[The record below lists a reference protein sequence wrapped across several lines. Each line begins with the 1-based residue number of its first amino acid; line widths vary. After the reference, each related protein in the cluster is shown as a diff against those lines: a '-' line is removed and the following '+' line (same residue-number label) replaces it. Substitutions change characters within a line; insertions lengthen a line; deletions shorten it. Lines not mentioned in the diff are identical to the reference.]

1 MKRRG
6 FTILELIFVIV
17 IIGILAGIALPH
29 LGSTVNTAEIVKA
42 KSEIAAIRN
51 GINSK
56 MNTSI
61 LADNASCPVLEG
73 SNTELYF
80 DNVTKGIKP
89 IDNGIKWT
97 EVNTTTYILTVDN
110 ESTTFTYDNNIN
122 NKCSFTCSS
131 TDKLCKE
138 LND

>member
-1 MKRRG
+1 MKNG

-61 LADNASCPVLEG
+61 LADNASCPALEG
-73 SNTELYF
+73 NNTNLYF

-89 IDNGIKWT
+89 IDNGIRWT
-97 EVNTTTYILTVDN
+97 EINATTYKLSVDN
-110 ESTTFTYDNNIN
+110 ESTTFNYNNNIN
-122 NKCSFTCSS
+122 DKCSFTCNS
-131 TDKLCKE
+131 TDNLCKE